1 MPLNPPVHVSEIGM
15 KGTGWLPPRPDL
27 RDYTPDSPVPQ
38 MVAGKTLADTPPSKA
53 DLRQWFP
60 AVYDQGQLGSCTA
73 NAAVGVLEY
82 LQNKAYNLPKQSMS
96 RMFVYKASR
105 NLLGVT
111 GDTGAYLRTAMGAMV
126 LLGAPP
132 EKYWPY
138 TVNTDP
144 SAGKTFDEEPT
155 SFVYSVA
162 DNFEGLTYFCH
173 DPISAKVPTDAVL
186 GSIKKWIAS
195 GWPVMYGFYGFN
207 SFESTDTPGSF
218 PYPGPNEQ
226 AQWGHAV
233 VACGFDDGKEITNT
247 RYNVTTTGAL
257 LIRNSWGSEWGD
269 QGYGWMPYRYVLD
282 SLATDFW
289 SLTSN
294 NHADT
299 GAFGLT

>member
-173 DPISAKVPTDAVL
+173 DPISAKVPTDAVQHQKVDRQWVAGDVRL
-186 GSIKKWIAS
+186 LRVQLVRVDRHPRFL
-195 GWPVMYGFYGFN
+195 PV
-207 SFESTDTPGSF
+207 PGSERA
-218 PYPGPNEQ
+218 GPV
-226 AQWGHAV
+226 G
-233 VACGFDDGKEITNT
+233 T
-247 RYNVTTTGAL
+247 RRGRVRVRRRQGDHQHPVQRDHDRRTADPQLVG
-257 LIRNSWGSEWGD
+257 IRVG
-269 QGYGWMPYRYVLD
+269 
-282 SLATDFW
+282 
-289 SLTSN
+289 
-294 NHADT
+294 
-299 GAFGLT
+299 